1 MTGPQRKTPPNL
13 YILKLTFL
21 FFVTGMLMLIGA
33 MAAAIVVLPGLAE
46 LQSLRN
52 PHGWLLA
59 HAMLLGWAS
68 MVAMGASLQL
78 TQVIMR
84 TTIFSRTLGFVQY
97 GCFIA
102 GLVAL
107 MLGFLGEPA
116 WIAVGGSAVTIGV
129 ILYVINLAVT
139 HIRKK
144 EWSVF
149 VLGAA
154 LSQLAYLMT
163 VGLGVA
169 MGVYFATGWSFAAHE
184 ALFYSHMWFGVAGWL
199 SGLIVIY
206 SYKLLPMFYVSKK
219 KPDRSAYAVIGG
231 FQAGVWIHT
240 VARWTDLEWL
250 GYLGSM
256 CLIASLAWFTISM
269 FTIRKQRNGKQ
280 SAGVVNIAFALI
292 PFTFLAFIVWSLWS
306 VWSVGVFQ
314 QAFLLY
320 LIAGWFT
327 ATILS
332 YLSKIIPFLW
342 WAHRYRTKEEKKGA
356 VLLSDMLPEKRL
368 TVELT
373 IYVLAILGVAVG
385 FAFGLPT
392 LVFMAQ
398 SAAFLALVIYLFELA
413 RVFRY

>member
-1 MTGPQRKTPPNL
+1 MTEPLRKIPPNL

-21 FFVTGMLMLIGA
+21 FFATGMLLFVSA
-33 MAAAIVVLPGLAE
+33 MAAAIVILPGLAE

-52 PHGWLLA
+52 PQGWLLA

-84 TTIFSRTLGFVQY
+84 TTIFSRALGFVQY
-97 GCFIA
+97 GCFTA
-102 GLVAL
+102 GLIAL
-107 MLGFLGEPA
+107 MLGFIGKPA
-116 WIAVGGSAVTIGV
+116 WIGVGGTAVTLGV
-129 ILYVINLAVT
+129 ILYIVNLAVT
-139 HIRKK
+139 HIRKR

-149 VLGAA
+149 VLGVA

-163 VGLGVA
+163 VSLGVA
-169 MGVYFATGWSFAAHE
+169 MGVYFATGWSFAEHE

-231 FQAGVWIHT
+231 FHAGVWLQA
-240 VARWTDLEWL
+240 VAQWMDAEWL
-250 GYLGSM
+250 GYIGSF
-256 CLIASLAWFTISM
+256 CLVASLTWFTISM
-269 FTIRKQRNGKQ
+269 FMIRKQRNGKQ
-280 SAGVVNIAFALI
+280 STGAVNIAFALI
-292 PFTFLAFIVWSLWS
+292 PFTFLAFI

-332 YLSKIIPFLW
+332 YLSKILPFLW
-342 WAHRYRTKEEKKGA
+342 WAHRYRTKEEKKSA
-356 VLLSDMLPEKRL
+356 VLLSEMLPEKRL
-368 TVELT
+368 TVELLL
-373 IYVLAILGVAVG
+373 YVLAVLGVTIG
-385 FAFGLPT
+385 FAYGLSS
-392 LVFMAQ
+392 LVLFAQ
-398 SAAFLALVIYLFELA
+398 AAAFIALVIYLIEML